1 MGGRA
6 WSAKATMVSF
16 SGMSKGEAATGVITR
31 GMPRVRGRGRV
42 KVRVGV
48 RVRDKV
54 RVRVRVGEEPQWQ
67 ERETPRRRR

>member
-31 GMPRVRGRGRV
+31 GMPGVRGRGRGRGRV
-42 KVRVGV
+42 NVRVGV
-48 RVRDKV
+48 RVGV
-54 RVRVRVGEEPQWQ
+54 RVSG
-67 ERETPRRRR
+67 

>member
-31 GMPRVRGRGRV
+31 GMPRVRGRVRV
-42 KVRVGV
+42 KVRG
-48 RVRDKV
+48 RGGGRG
-54 RVRVRVGEEPQWQ
+54 RG
-67 ERETPRRRR
+67 